1 MFFSNKNA
9 VFKPDSRHLAQVLSD
24 LLHLVEAS
32 LLKSLSADRH
42 GNYDVGCK
50 PRTLFASGSYVI
62 RASYNYMAATG
73 AI

>member
-1 MFFSNKNA
+1 MFFSDQNA
-9 VFKPDSRHLAQVLSD
+9 IFKPDSRHLAQVLSD

-42 GNYDVGCK
+42 RNDDVGCK
-50 PRTLFASGSYVI
+50 PWALFAPAAMLV
-62 RASYNYMAATG
+62 RASYNILAATG